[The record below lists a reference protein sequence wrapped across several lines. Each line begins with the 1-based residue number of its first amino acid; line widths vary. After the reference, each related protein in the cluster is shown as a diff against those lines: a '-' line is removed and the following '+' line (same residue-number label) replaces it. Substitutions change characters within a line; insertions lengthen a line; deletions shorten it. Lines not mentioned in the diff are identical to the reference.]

1 MEKTGKTFNIKIYKA
16 ADSFLYLPVY
26 IAQVLEIFQTVL
38 KPVLNGRSLSVDFDP
53 KNYTCDGDKKAILEM
68 LKNDADDTVA
78 IAIGSPVAFLDFDNV
93 NDVPEDVKVV
103 GAVIDKPTFWAVS
116 RGPETIECINDFKEK
131 YTDVICPNE
140 DYITVHYFG
149 QKVKEVCKYANERLI
164 FVKFGTEITEL
175 GNRTARPVAITAD
188 IADLAVAT
196 TGERPFGHINHRFSI
211 SQGEFLTTGIITS
224 KKSCENFPEIIEKI
238 IESIQ
243 MSIAILYSSEKTAK
257 TVCAQIANAKEN
269 FKKQFKE
276 TMNADSLPIEKT
288 IELMY
293 EEKFYPTD
301 DLRISKGSWLK
312 AVEALTS
319 VHKWKKEDIEK
330 VKTTSFA
337 KYVDNSFMLKSIT
350 KRAGIDL
357 DTSKDKCK
365 KDTNNCSHIKEL
377 EKSHII
383 KLQESKRC
391 LDDVC
396 PYRIKYNDAKWLIGV
411 VAFLKKYSSVLLVS
425 FLLVALVT
433 ALLIINGLN
442 IGSVEI
448 RGIINGILITVIGGV
463 VVGVV
468 LKISFKSKDDQNKQ
482 RENGNKKQ

>member
-1 MEKTGKTFNIKIYKA
+1 MDETGKTFNIKIYKA

-26 IAQVLEIFQTVL
+26 IAQELEIFQTVL

-53 KNYTCDGDKKAILEM
+53 KHYVGDGDKKAILEM

-78 IAIGSPVAFLDFDNV
+78 IAIGSPVAFLDFDNI
-93 NDVPEDVKVV
+93 NDVPEDVKIV

-116 RGPETIECINDFKEK
+116 KEPKNMEFITDFKGK
-131 YTDVICPNE
+131 FTNIICPNE

-149 QKVKEVCKYANERLI
+149 QKVKDICKDEKQKLD
-164 FVKFGTEITEL
+164 FVKFGTEITAL
-175 GNRTARPVAITAD
+175 AKRSADTVAITAD
-188 IADLAVAT
+188 IADLAVT
-196 TGERPFGHINHRFSI
+196 ITSDRQMGHMNHQFSK

-224 KKSCENFPEIIEKI
+224 KKSCENFPEIVEKI

-269 FKKQFKE
+269 FQKQFKNE
-276 TMNADSLPIEKT
+276 MSADSLPIEKT

-293 EEKFYPTD
+293 DEKFYPTD

-312 AVEALTS
+312 AVESLTS
-319 VHKWKKEDIEK
+319 IQKWKKEDIEK

-365 KDTNNCSHIKEL
+365 KDTNNCSHLKEL
-377 EKSHII
+377 EKNHTAELLE
-383 KLQESKRC
+383 KNYCKKET
-391 LDDVC
+391 C
-396 PYRIKYNDAKWLIGV
+396 PYKIKYNDAKWLFDI
-411 VAFLKKYSSVLLVS
+411 VAFFKKHGIILFILGIIVLLVV
-425 FLLVALVT
+425 FLIVSIVT
-433 ALLIINGLN
+433 DIEQKTLTII
-442 IGSVEI
+442 
-448 RGIINGILITVIGGV
+448 GI
-463 VVGVV
+463 VVGVLGV
-468 LKISFKSKDDQNKQ
+468 AGTMWGVIYAKHTPQ
-482 RENGNKKQ
+482 KKQGENEKQ